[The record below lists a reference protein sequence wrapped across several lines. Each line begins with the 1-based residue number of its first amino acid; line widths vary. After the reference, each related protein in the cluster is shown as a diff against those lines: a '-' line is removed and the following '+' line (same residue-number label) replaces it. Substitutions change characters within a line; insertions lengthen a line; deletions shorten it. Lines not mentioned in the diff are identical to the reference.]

1 MNAGPDDHDGGLAL
15 AADIN
20 MTPLIDVMLVLLV
33 VFMVT
38 LPVLHHAARIA
49 LPHASSQR
57 EDLHTPHVD
66 VAIDASGRV
75 SWDAQA
81 IPDAELLARL
91 AAAARA
97 VPQPELRL
105 SADRA
110 ARYDGVAKLL
120 SAAQAAGLT
129 KIGFVT
135 DPGSTRQAAH
145 P

>member
-1 MNAGPDDHDGGLAL
+1 MSAMPSDRDDGMAL
-15 AADIN
+15 AAEIN

-49 LPHASSQR
+49 LPQASSR
-57 EDLHTPHVD
+57 PDALRAPHVD

-75 SWDAQA
+75 SWDAHVVS
-81 IPDAELLARL
+81 DAELMAHL

-97 VPQPELRL
+97 APQPELRL

-129 KIGFVT
+129 KIGFMT
-135 DPGSTRQAAH
+135 DPAPARSRTL

>member
-1 MNAGPDDHDGGLAL
+1 MAFGGLEHHKTSAPM
-15 AADIN
+15 AEIN

-49 LPHASSQR
+49 LPRAASQR
-57 EDLHTPHVD
+57 EDLRVPHVD
-66 VAIDASGRV
+66 VAIDASGGV
-75 SWDAQA
+75 SWDAH
-81 IPDAELLARL
+81 PVSETELPARL

-97 VPQPELRL
+97 TPQPEVRL

-120 SAAQAAGLT
+120 SAAQAAGLA

-135 DPGSTRQAAH
+135 DPASARQ
-145 P
+145 PLRQ